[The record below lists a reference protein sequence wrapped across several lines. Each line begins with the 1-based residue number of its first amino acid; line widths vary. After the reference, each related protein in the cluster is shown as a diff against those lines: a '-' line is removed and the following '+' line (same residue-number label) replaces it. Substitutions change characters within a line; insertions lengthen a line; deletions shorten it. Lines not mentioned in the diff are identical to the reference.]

1 MLNKKPNK
9 NLIAEDT
16 GKITRVTRRDFLT
29 SAAKLSAVLGLATLT
44 GGCLMSEEK
53 EMLYKIALA
62 ESSLRKAILA
72 GEFDHLDFPEFART
86 HGFDA
91 IEYWGMAF
99 KSVTDNKYLK
109 ELKQRADDNGVKGVI
124 LLSGDR
130 DGHLDDPDDARR
142 EKAVE
147 NHYKW
152 VLPARM
158 LGCHSIRGMF
168 GASCPPSGN
177 YDEQT
182 KLAVDG
188 LHRLATL
195 CARDH
200 INVIVENHGGMS
212 ANASWLAS
220 VIKKVNLPNCGTLP
234 DFGPDFNFDLGDG
247 KLYDHYKGVAE
258 LMPFAKHISAKSAEF
273 NASGNEIYTD
283 YHRMMKI
290 VVEAGYHGY
299 VGIEFDSLRPA
310 RNKGKPTELEG
321 IKLTKKLLEKV
332 RDELS

>member
-1 MLNKKPNK
+1 MRKIVKDIKKNKG
-9 NLIAEDT
+9 L
-16 GKITRVTRRDFLT
+16 TRRDFVST
-29 SAAKLSAVLGLATLT
+29 TAKFSAGVGLASLM
-44 GGCLMSEEK
+44 GSCLNGTEK
-53 EMLYKIALA
+53 KLLYKIALA
-62 ESSLRKAILA
+62 ESSIRKMILA
-72 GEFDHLDFPEFART
+72 GEFDHLDFPGFARSQ
-86 HGFDA
+86 GFDA
-91 IEYWGMAF
+91 VEYWGMAF
-99 KSVTDNKYLK
+99 KSTDLKYVN
-109 ELKQRADDNGVKGVI
+109 ELKQRADDNGIKGII

-130 DGHLDDPDDARR
+130 DGHLDDPDDNRR
-142 EKAVE
+142 DMAIE

-152 VLPARM
+152 VQPAKI

-168 GASCPPSGN
+168 GASCPSSGN

-195 CARDH
+195 CAHDQ

-234 DFGPDFNFDLGDG
+234 DFGPDFNFDLGEG
-247 KLYDHYKGVAE
+247 KLYDHYKGIAE

-273 NASGNEIYTD
+273 DASGNEIFTD

-290 VVEAGYHGY
+290 VVDAGYRGY
-299 VGIEFDSLRPA
+299 VGIEFDSYRPP
-310 RNKGKPTELEG
+310 RLEGKPTEIEG
-321 IKLTKKLLEKV
+321 IKLTKNLLEKI
-332 RDELS
+332 RGELT

>member
-1 MLNKKPNK
+1 M
-9 NLIAEDT
+9 T
-16 GKITRVTRRDFLT
+16 CTFSRRKFLKT
-29 SAAKLSAVLGLATLT
+29 AANLSAGLGLATLAS
-44 GGCLMSEEK
+44 GCLISEEK

-62 ESSLRKAILA
+62 ESSLRKTILA
-72 GEFDHLDFPEFART
+72 GEFDHLDFPEFARA

-91 IEYWGMAF
+91 IEYWSMAF
-99 KSVTDNKYLK
+99 KSATDMKYLK
-109 ELKQRADDNGVKGVI
+109 ELKRRADDNGVKGLVI
-124 LLSGDR
+124 LSGDK

-152 VLPARM
+152 VLPAKI
-158 LGCHSIRGMF
+158 LGCRSIRGMF

-195 CARDH
+195 CAQDQL
-200 INVIVENHGGMS
+200 NVIVENHGGMS

-234 DFGPDFNFDLGDG
+234 DFGPIFNFDLGDG
-247 KLYDHYKGVAE
+247 KLYDHYKGVTE

-273 NASGNEIYTD
+273 DASGNEIYTD
-283 YHRMMKI
+283 YRRMMKI
-290 VVEAGYHGY
+290 VVDAGYHGY
-299 VGIEFDSLRPA
+299 VSIEFDSHRPPKQ
-310 RNKGKPTELEG
+310 KGKPTEVEG

-332 RDELS
+332 RKELS